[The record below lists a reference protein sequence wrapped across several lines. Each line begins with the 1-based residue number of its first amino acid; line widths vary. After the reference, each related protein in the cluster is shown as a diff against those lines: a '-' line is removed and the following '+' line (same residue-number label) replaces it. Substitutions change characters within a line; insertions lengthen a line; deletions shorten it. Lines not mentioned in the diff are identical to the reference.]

1 MKLGDVLG
9 DVAAFYEQQAARCR
23 ALGIEVSGL
32 PISHV
37 AFRARTWREYLSL
50 RERLEQL
57 AVANRENVW
66 NGRPISKIV
75 LAEPIAVGE
84 RQLDLVE
91 LIPPFHQRVYRM
103 GLEHY
108 GFVVGEGERF
118 SAFVA
123 KHRPVLTGQQFQ
135 SPENEPVY
143 ILFPD
148 YTHVK
153 FHQRSL
159 ADAVRREGLTFD
171 GFVHADW
178 QPLDELA
185 GPYEVA

>member
-1 MKLGDVLG
+1 MSLKDLIGDVP
-9 DVAAFYEQQAARCR
+9 AFYDLQAGRCGE
-23 ALGIEVSGL
+23 LGIEVADL

-37 AFRARTWREYLSL
+37 AYRTRTWREYVEL
-50 RERLEQL
+50 RDRLEQL
-57 AVANRENVW
+57 AIANRENVW
-66 NGRPISKIV
+66 NGRPISK
-75 LAEPIAVGE
+75 LLLSEAVALGSH
-84 RQLDLVE
+84 QLDLVE

-103 GLEHY
+103 GLEHF
-108 GFVVGEGERF
+108 GFVVGDGESFGRF
-118 SAFVA
+118 SR
-123 KHRPVLTGQQFQ
+123 KHRRVLTGQQFQ
-135 SPENEPVY
+135 SAENEPVY

-171 GFVHADW
+171 GFFHAEWHPED
-178 QPLDELA
+178 DLA